1 MNNPTTKQNKNK
13 TNKNTKKRNKHND
26 RKQAITVTEVTT
38 EKHGGGLGR
47 GKGELQVANM
57 V

>member
-1 MNNPTTKQNKNK
+1 
-13 TNKNTKKRNKHND
+13 
-26 RKQAITVTEVTT
+26 VTEVTT

-57 V
+57 VWTGSARLTATKEL